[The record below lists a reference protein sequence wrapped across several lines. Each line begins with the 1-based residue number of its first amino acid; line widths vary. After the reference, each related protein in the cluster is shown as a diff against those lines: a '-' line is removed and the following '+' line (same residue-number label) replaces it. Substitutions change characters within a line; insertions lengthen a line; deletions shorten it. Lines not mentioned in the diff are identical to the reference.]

1 MAKSKGTKEQT
12 RFNRNNRYHF
22 IPNKLLLIRNDA
34 RILRT
39 MSWLH
44 EHDAHTH
51 THRDINIT
59 VSWLREHDEHAYLDI
74 NRTVS
79 WLHEHIEHT

>member
-1 MAKSKGTKEQT
+1 M
-12 RFNRNNRYHF
+12 N
-22 IPNKLLLIRNDA
+22 
-34 RILRT
+34 
-39 MSWLH
+39 MM
-44 EHDAHTH
+44 HTH